1 MRFHARSIPFA
12 IHAKMN
18 TTDVFSHALWMAEEP
33 IEQIKTTNSWSKQ
46 NADQADVRKCKE
58 TKIRISKGKNAFFA
72 TISLFLDSPLFLFF
86 FYLWESFLRR
96 VCNFQEHASRKYEKK
111 LRVGVNERRQIQSK
125 LTEMLMVERQ
135 IDADSTNLAK
145 TNKSWKEKIC
155 RSCRSRK

>member
-1 MRFHARSIPFA
+1 MQR
-12 IHAKMN
+12 N
-18 TTDVFSHALWMAEEP
+18 ENSHFE
-33 IEQIKTTNSWSKQ
+33 
-46 NADQADVRKCKE
+46 
-58 TKIRISKGKNAFFA
+58 GKNAFFA
-72 TISLFLDSPLFLFF
+72 TISLFLDSPLIPFF

-145 TNKSWKEKIC
+145 TNKS
-155 RSCRSRK
+155 